1 MNPQSSRPLALV
13 TGASSGIGLELAR
26 QFAQNGYDL
35 VINAEDADGLA
46 VAAQSLQSNGGRVT
60 VAVADLRTR
69 DGVHQVL
76 ETVQGLG
83 RDIDVLCANAGV
95 GLGGRFTETGLDT
108 ELEMIQ
114 LNVSSQVH
122 IVKHVARSMAARGQ
136 GRILI
141 TGSIAGLMPGAFQS
155 VYNGTK
161 AFLDSWGEAI
171 REELKEQGVVVTVL
185 MPGATETEFFHRADM
200 DDTPVG
206 QSKKM
211 PADEVAKIGYDALMA
226 DDDHVVAGLKNKLQ
240 ALMTN
245 ILPDPALAKLHRKQA
260 QPNEET
266 RAAE

>member
-1 MNPQSSRPLALV
+1 MNPQSARPLALV

-26 QFAQNGYDL
+26 QLAQNGYDL
-35 VINAEDADGLA
+35 VINSEDAAGLET
-46 VAAQSLQSNGGRVT
+46 AAQSLRANGGQVQ
-60 VAVADLRTR
+60 ACVADLRQR
-69 DGVHQVL
+69 DAIHALVAS
-76 ETVQGLG
+76 VQG

-95 GLGGRFTETGLDT
+95 GLGGRFTETDIDA
-108 ELEMIQ
+108 ELNMIQ

-122 IVKHVARSMAARGQ
+122 LVKHVATAMAARRS

-141 TGSIAGLMPGAFQS
+141 TGSIAGLMPGSFQS

-185 MPGATETEFFHRADM
+185 MPGATETNFFHRAEM
-200 DDTPVG
+200 DDTKVG

-211 PADEVAKIGYDALMA
+211 PAEDVAKIGYDALMS

-245 ILPDPALAKLHRKQA
+245 ILPDPVLARMHRDMA
-260 QPNEET
+260 QPNREKA
-266 RAAE
+266 AAE